1 MPITFST
8 SLIGGFS
15 LSFIE
20 LKRLMRE
27 ITEQL
32 MNSKIE
38 NVYQMEDRSLVFK
51 LWKEYEKCELRI
63 APGKCLYIVRGEYKK
78 PQKPSEHALRFR
90 RILNN
95 SIIRKV
101 ELLSGERIVI
111 FEIEKG
117 YGEIFKLIIEL
128 LPKGTLILTDASGKI
143 LECLETLVMKD
154 RKIMVGE
161 EYRFPPRKTSI
172 TSISDNIDEVLNS
185 IDKNRRVVSGLAVD
199 AGLGGRYA
207 EEVVLIAGVD
217 KSKKFSELTIEEYSM
232 IREAIIKVLEFVDS
246 GNPVVIESSEDVY
259 PLPYPLKS
267 FKIQNGKI
275 IQTSDFN
282 EAVRIAYERSI
293 LHQVTKDAIN
303 KIEEEIKQ
311 LEEEI
316 ENKNKTLQKLTELS
330 RQKKD
335 LAKTLLTFSSEIEQ
349 LKYSEISKET
359 SINEVRVKVDIS
371 LKKIIVSSPHGEAEL
386 HFNES
391 IARQASKI
399 FDEAKNIDSAIERL
413 KGELGQIRERIN
425 KLLRRK
431 ESILHQEL
439 ENISPKLREGKK
451 NWFEKYRW
459 FYTSEGFLAV
469 AGKDASSNQAL
480 IKKHLEKDDLVF
492 HSEVRGAPIL
502 ILKKGVYSTEKSII
516 EAAQFAACY
525 SRAWREGLQYVSV
538 YYVRSDQVSFSPPPG
553 HYLPKG
559 GVIIKGEKKYVTVK
573 LELAIGAEDGKLV
586 WGPSQTLE
594 GRIRKIVKIVPGNKK
609 AKTLAEEIVN
619 CIFKELESRE
629 KTEYIEK
636 IMQIIPYGSGL
647 IS

>member
-1 MPITFST
+1 MVKNVE
-8 SLIGGFS
+8 

-20 LKRLMRE
+20 LKRLIRE
-27 ITEQL
+27 IAEQL
-32 MNSKIE
+32 VNSKIE
-38 NVYQMEDRSLVFK
+38 NVYQMEDRSLVLK
-51 LWKEYEKCELRI
+51 LWKEYEKYELRV

-78 PQKPSEHALRFR
+78 PQKPSEHALKFR

-95 SIIRKV
+95 SIIKKV
-101 ELLSGERIVI
+101 ELVSGERIVI
-111 FEIEKG
+111 FEIEKIH
-117 YGEIFKLIIEL
+117 GEVFKLIVEL
-128 LPKGTLILTDASGKI
+128 LPKGTLIVTDASGKI

-172 TSISDNIDEVLNS
+172 TSITDNIDEVLNS
-185 IDKNRRVVSGLAVD
+185 IDKSRRVVSGLAVD
-199 AGLGGRYA
+199 AGLGGKYA
-207 EEVVLIAGVD
+207 EEVILIAGVD
-217 KSKKFSELTIEEYSM
+217 KSKKFSELTVEEYSM
-232 IREAIIKVLEFVDS
+232 IREAIIKVLEFVEL
-246 GNPVVIESSEDVY
+246 GNPVVIESPEGVY

-267 FKIQNGKI
+267 LKIVDGKI
-275 IQTSDFN
+275 IQTPDFN
-282 EAVRIAYERSI
+282 EAVRIAYERGI
-293 LHQVTKDAIN
+293 LRQVTREALD
-303 KIEEEIKQ
+303 KIEGEIRQ
-311 LEEEI
+311 LREEI
-316 ENKNKTLQKLTELS
+316 ENKNKTLERLTELS

-335 LAKTLLTFSSEIEQ
+335 LAKTLLIFSSEIEQ
-349 LKYSEISKET
+349 LKCSGISEET
-359 SINEVRVKVDIS
+359 CINEIRVKVDTS
-371 LKKIIVSSPHGEAEL
+371 LRKVTVSSPYGEAQL
-386 HFNES
+386 NFDES
-391 IARQASKI
+391 IAKQASKI

-413 KGELGQIRERIN
+413 KGEISQIHERIN
-425 KLLRRK
+425 KLLRNK

-439 ENISPKLREGKK
+439 ENISPKLTKGKK

-492 HSEVRGAPIL
+492 HSEVRGAPVL
-502 ILKKGVYSTEKSII
+502 ILKKGVYSSEKSII

-538 YYVRSDQVSFSPPPG
+538 YYVRSDQVSLSPPPG

-573 LELAIGAEDGKLV
+573 LELAIGVEDGKLV

-594 GRIRKIVKIVPGNKK
+594 GRISKIVKIIPGNKK
-609 AKTLAEEIVN
+609 ARTLAEEIVN
-619 CIFKELESRE
+619 RIFKELESR
-629 KTEYIEK
+629 KRAEYVEK